1 MKKLMSFVA
10 LFGLALTAIPSVL
23 VFVGSITP
31 EINKQL
37 MALGTVIWFVAAPI
51 WFRKSREV

>member
-10 LFGLALTAIPSVL
+10 LVGLALTLIPSVL
-23 VFVGSITP
+23 VFTGSITLDL
-31 EINKQL
+31 NKQL
-37 MALGTVIWFVAAPI
+37 MAAGTIIWFVAAPI